1 MTAPEKQPPGATL
14 RDSRDEQVEL
24 VIGRLLQWGV
34 LAAAIV
40 VVTGGLL
47 LLTQYGHLPANFRQ
61 FKGEDPALR
70 SVGGIFRAA
79 LSGDSRA
86 IVQLG
91 LVLLIATPA
100 ARVALTLGAFVI
112 QRDRLYILTTSIV
125 LSLLLY
131 GLIWGRA

>member
-1 MTAPEKQPPGATL
+1 M

-40 VVTGGLL
+40 VVIGGILL
-47 LLTQYGHLPANFRQ
+47 LAQYGHLPATFRQ
-61 FKGEDPALR
+61 FNSEDSALR
-70 SVGGIFRAA
+70 SVGGIIRAA

-100 ARVALTLGAFVI
+100 ARVALTLGAFII
-112 QRDRLYILTTSIV
+112 QRDRLYVVTTSIV
-125 LSLLLY
+125 LALLLY

>member
-1 MTAPEKQPPGATL
+1 MTAPEKQTPGAAL

-47 LLTQYGHLPANFRQ
+47 LLAQYGHLPANFQQ

-70 SVGGIFRAA
+70 SVGGIIRAA
-79 LSGDSRA
+79 LRGDSRA

-100 ARVALTLGAFVI
+100 ARVALTLGAFLI
-112 QRDRLYILTTSIV
+112 QRDRLYVLTTSIV

>member
-1 MTAPEKQPPGATL
+1 MTAPEKQTPGATL

-47 LLTQYGHLPANFRQ
+47 LLAQYGHLPANFQQ

-70 SVGGIFRAA
+70 SVGGIIRAA
-79 LSGDSRA
+79 LRGDSRA

-100 ARVALTLGAFVI
+100 ARVALTLGAFLI
-112 QRDRLYILTTSIV
+112 QRDRLYVLTTSIV